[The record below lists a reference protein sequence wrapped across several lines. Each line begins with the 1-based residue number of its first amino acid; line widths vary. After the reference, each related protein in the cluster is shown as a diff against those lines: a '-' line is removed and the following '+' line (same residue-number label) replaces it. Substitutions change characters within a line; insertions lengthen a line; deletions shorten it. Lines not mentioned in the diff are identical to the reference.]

1 MSNSLPFPLT
11 ILSLA
16 RIGVGTSAFLFPS
29 LTTNLLFSPQP
40 QTSLFHTRAWGSR
53 DALLG
58 VLLYTAKTPEARRRA
73 LMVGAAVDVL
83 DVASAVW
90 YVDFY
95 FFLTSIL
102 EE

>member
-29 LTTNLLFSPQP
+29 LT
-40 QTSLFHTRAWGSR
+40 TSLFHTRAWGSR